1 MLRFIAGCASWECTL
16 AAAHGES
23 PTRRHSIPLPTAH
36 LPTQLL
42 KSLGWDFDVAYTSVL
57 KRAVRTLWG
66 ILGEMGL
73 EWLPVHRLWRLNERS
88 YGALQ
93 GMNKAETAAQHGEA
107 QVKVRRVCV
116 LGGSRELRLL
126 LSDGLL
132 AFHGVRITDEAD
144 G

>member
-1 MLRFIAGCASWECTL
+1 M
-16 AAAHGES
+16 
-23 PTRRHSIPLPTAH
+23 
-36 LPTQLL
+36 
-42 KSLGWDFDVAYTSVL
+42 
-57 KRAVRTLWG
+57 RTLWG

-126 LSDGLL
+126 LSDGLPRYGSLMQQTGDCVAVTSLTQKSKLPPTTSPHTLTPPPDL
-132 AFHGVRITDEAD
+132 APQLRCAASAPLPR
-144 G
+144 